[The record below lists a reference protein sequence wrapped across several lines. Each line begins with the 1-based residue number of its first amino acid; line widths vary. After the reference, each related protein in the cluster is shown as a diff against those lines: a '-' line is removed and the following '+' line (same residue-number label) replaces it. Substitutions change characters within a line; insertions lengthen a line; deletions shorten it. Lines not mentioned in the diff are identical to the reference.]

1 MEVLMDMEKV
11 AGRRASQ
18 GNALQD
24 KRVLIV
30 DDEPDILETLEE
42 LLSMCTISR
51 ATRFD
56 QAKEQL
62 EQNPFDFAIL
72 DIKGVDGY
80 EILKIAKKKKVPAIM
95 LTGYTIS
102 SQDPLVA
109 YQEGADY
116 YVPKERMETVEAVLL
131 DILEARQRGASSWES
146 WKERFGAY
154 FKSRYPSGSTIQ
166 ETSARDRQEGK
177 WEKYFY

>member
-1 MEVLMDMEKV
+1 MIIKQR
-11 AGRRASQ
+11 AGKSTSTSLE
-18 GNALQD
+18 NALQE
-24 KRVLIV
+24 KRILIV

-42 LLSMCTISR
+42 LLSMCTISK

-56 QAKEQL
+56 QAKKQL
-62 EQNPFDFAIL
+62 EQNDFDFAIL

-80 EILKIAKKKKVPAIM
+80 EILKIAKKKKVPAVM

-102 SQDPLVA
+102 SHDPLIA
-109 YQEGADY
+109 YQEGANY
-116 YVPKERMETVEAVLL
+116 YVPKEKMETIEAALL
-131 DILEARQRGASSWES
+131 DILEARQRGTSSWES

-154 FKSRYPSGSTIQ
+154 FKSRYPSGSTIRKQ
-166 ETSARDRQEGK
+166 SAREQQAGK

>member
-1 MEVLMDMEKV
+1 MDMEKGEGRV
-11 AGRRASQ
+11 ASKGHV
-18 GNALQD
+18 LQD

-30 DDEPDILETLEE
+30 DDEQDILDTLEE
-42 LLSMCTISR
+42 LLSLCRISK

-56 QAKEQL
+56 QAKKQL
-62 EQNPFDFAIL
+62 EHNDFDFAIL

-80 EILKIAKKKKVPAIM
+80 EILKIAKGKKVPAVM
-95 LTGYTIS
+95 LTGYTTS
-102 SQDPLVA
+102 GQDPLIA

-116 YVPKERMETVEAVLL
+116 YVPKEKMETIEAVLL
-131 DILEARQRGASSWES
+131 DILEARQTGTSSWES

-166 ETSARDRQEGK
+166 KQSARERQAGK

>member
-1 MEVLMDMEKV
+1 MAIRQGEK
-11 AGRRASQ
+11 GTSLEH
-18 GNALQD
+18 ALKD

-42 LLSMCTISR
+42 LLSMCRISR

-56 QAKEQL
+56 QARREL
-62 EQNPFDFAIL
+62 EKNGFDFAIL
-72 DIKGVDGY
+72 DIKGVNGY
-80 EILKIAKKKKVPAIM
+80 EILRIAKRKKVPAVM

-102 SQDPLVA
+102 SQDPSIA

-116 YVPKERMETVEAVLL
+116 YVPKEKMETIEGVLV
-131 DILEARQRGASSWES
+131 DILKARQRGTSPWES

-154 FKSRYPSGSTIQ
+154 FKSRYPPGSAIQ
-166 ETSARDRQEGK
+166 RQSTREQQAGK